1 MDNHGIA
8 AGVRSRGQRG
18 VIDPDLNGSVNTHTQ
33 DAKQKT
39 LVQFWQQ
46 EQNMKYKYKVG
57 VNDPDLGESYG

>member
-18 VIDPDLNGSVNTHTQ
+18 VIDPDLHGSVITYTQ
-33 DAKQKT
+33 DAKRT